1 MPDKNERTVAI
12 DVRGSARITLPITT
26 PYAGRTIASL
36 VQELLGRSALE
47 HLLAHGGIWLD
58 QQRVQ
63 DATLPAPAGAILRLH
78 RPPDGEYA
86 PVTITATDICYE
98 DEWLLALNKRAG
110 WYTGPAPWDTQ
121 GNVRAALI
129 HMLTL
134 RDGVPP
140 RLHLAH
146 QLDRDTSG
154 VLLCTKDPS
163 ANAPL
168 QAAFAD
174 GAVDK
179 TYLCVC
185 VGEPADTVFEMR
197 TGHGRSRGGHW
208 RLYDQ
213 EQVGRELP
221 TGGRVQLA
229 HTHFQV
235 VQPLGDYAI
244 IYARPY
250 TGRTHQIRLH
260 LAACGHPL
268 LGDTRY
274 GGPDVFRHQVLTA
287 HLLHAVRL
295 QLSHPIT
302 GQPLDLKAAIPAHFR
317 PFLPELSALS
327 KVQAPG
333 DQEDH

>member
-1 MPDKNERTVAI
+1 MPDMYDRTPAV
-12 DVRGSARITLPITT
+12 DTRSTTCITLPITAS
-26 PYAGRTIASL
+26 YAGRAIASI
-36 VQELLGRSALE
+36 VHELLGTAALE
-47 HLLAHGGIWLD
+47 QLLAHGGIWLD

-63 DATLPAPAGAILRLH
+63 DATRPAPAGALLRLH
-78 RPPDGEYA
+78 RPPDGQYA
-86 PVTITATDICYE
+86 TVAITATDICYE

-110 WYTGPAPWDTQ
+110 WYTSATPWDTL
-121 GNVRAALI
+121 GNVRAALT

-154 VLLCTKDPS
+154 VLLCTKDPR

-168 QAAFAD
+168 QAAFAS
-174 GAVDK
+174 GTVDK

-197 TGHGRSRGGHW
+197 TGHGRSHGGRW

-213 EQVGRELP
+213 EQVGQELP

-229 HTHFQV
+229 HTLFQV
-235 VQPLGDYAI
+235 VQRLGDYAI
-244 IYARPY
+244 IYAHPY

-260 LAACGHPL
+260 LAARGHPL

-274 GGPDVFRHQVLTA
+274 GGPEIFRHQVLTA

-295 QLSHPIT
+295 RLAHPIT
-302 GQPLDLKAAIPAHFR
+302 GQPLDLQAAIPAHFS
-317 PFLPELSALS
+317 PFLPEYHA
-327 KVQAPG
+327 V
-333 DQEDH
+333 